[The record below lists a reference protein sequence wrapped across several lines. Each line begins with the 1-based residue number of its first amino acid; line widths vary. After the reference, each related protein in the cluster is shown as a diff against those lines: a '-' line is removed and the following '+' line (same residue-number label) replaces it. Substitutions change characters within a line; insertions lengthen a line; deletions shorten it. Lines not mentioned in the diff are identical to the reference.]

1 MTTWS
6 IRLKDVFLLCHI
18 SLLPPNTHPGPVLKA
33 TLFIGHN
40 HAPEKVSW
48 PLQASSF
55 PAEVEPALLNLFAKF
70 MCPQM
75 VLCTEKSDPQALK
88 HLHCFKRMEE
98 MSASNYHIYSSFF
111 CPGENRRS
119 SFLKT
124 CKYFTFVWRADF
136 FPGVWKAE
144 VTDTWLLGDAVAEC
158 KHRLFLAQ
166 QNLPVRPCWGQ
177 ERVNLM

>member
-1 MTTWS
+1 MFSYCIISPSYHQTHILGPSWRQLCLLGTTMLQKWCPGHC
-6 IRLKDVFLLCHI
+6 RPPA
-18 SLLPPNTHPGPVLKA
+18 SLLRWSLLSWICLPNSCVLK
-33 TLFIGHN
+33 
-40 HAPEKVSW
+40 W
-48 PLQASSF
+48 SF
-55 PAEVEPALLNLFAKF
+55 S
-70 MCPQM
+70 
-75 VLCTEKSDPQALK
+75 EKSDPQALK

-144 VTDTWLLGDAVAEC
+144 VTDTWLRGNAIAEC

-166 QNLPVRPCWGQ
+166 QNLPIRPCWGQ
-177 ERVNLM
+177 EGVSLM